1 MELPILITP
10 AVRGINRQQVTLVLA
25 NAVQRE
31 VVIPIT
37 LNGPPIVAPYLSWEP
52 PEFVSMAMTLTPNRT
67 ASALIGLATVERR
80 DTPLW
85 LNAVVSSDPTVR
97 VSYVLDSEV
106 EFDSAQ
112 SDLVSRTYRLFVE
125 SDVLSSRESVQYV
138 TLHLTFGRGDEP
150 LTERD
155 IRVRLPSEEI
165 LNVAPVKLVFDI
177 DSDTPPPG
185 KYVLISERMS
195 HLPEWNW
202 TLDGQLPVWLTVTED
217 DNVPAATGRR
227 RLLVKVHESIREQLA
242 DGPVETE
249 VVLSTNLTI
258 CPMLKFSV
266 KVQPTNTSRSK

>member
-1 MELPILITP
+1 M
-10 AVRGINRQQVTLVLA
+10 NRQQVTLVLA

-52 PEFVSMAMTLTPNRT
+52 PEFVTMQMTSTTNRT

-80 DTPLW
+80 DSPLW
-85 LNAVVSSDPTVR
+85 LSAVVSSDPTVR
-97 VSYVLDSEV
+97 VSHVLDSEV
-106 EFDSAQ
+106 EFDSAE
-112 SDLVSRTYRLFVE
+112 SDLASRTYRLTLE
-125 SDVLSSRESVQYV
+125 SDVLSGRESAQYV

-155 IRVRLPSEEI
+155 IRVRMPSEEI

-202 TLDGQLPVWLTVTED
+202 TLDGQLPDWLTVTED
-217 DNVPAATGRR
+217 DKVRAATGRR
-227 RLLVKVHESIREQLA
+227 RLLVKIDETVREQLT

-249 VVLSTNLTI
+249 VALSTNLTI
-258 CPMLKFSV
+258 CPLLKFSV
-266 KVQPTNTSRSK
+266 KVQPRNYVTQPTVRKAVTGQK